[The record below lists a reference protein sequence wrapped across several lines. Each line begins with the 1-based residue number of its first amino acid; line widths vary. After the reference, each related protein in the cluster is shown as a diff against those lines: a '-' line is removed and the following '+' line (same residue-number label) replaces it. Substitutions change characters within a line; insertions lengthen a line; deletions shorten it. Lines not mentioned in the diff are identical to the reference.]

1 MENTPEAA
9 PVTGTEEAPINSNP
23 APAPEVPAP
32 APTANIPAEQI
43 EAFNKFVAGQGGF
56 DNAFT
61 KWKQLV
67 STPQPAPQPAPQP
80 VQPAPQPV
88 QQPVQPQ
95 PVPAGFITPEEY
107 MAKEYFTSLS
117 REEQYAPI
125 ADQIANGSVLKEM
138 AEFGIRPMQ
147 NGMFN
152 DGQIRKFL
160 NLKAQ
165 TVPAKVPS
173 TPLSS
178 TPTVDYVNVGE
189 KVTDIDS
196 ARQIIAQNQGLAGKG
211 VAEHPLTQQAKEF
224 IKEYY
229 SKK

>member
-1 MENTPEAA
+1 MENVPEAA
-9 PVTGTEEAPINSNP
+9 PQGTEETPTTNTEP
-23 APAPEVPAP
+23 AVPAP
-32 APTANIPAEQI
+32 APTPVADIPADQI

-56 DNAFT
+56 NNAFP
-61 KWKQLV
+61 KWKQMV
-67 STPQPAPQPAPQP
+67 STPQPAPVPQPQP
-80 VQPAPQPV
+80 VQPVAQP
-88 QQPVQPQ
+88 QQPIQPQ
-95 PVPAGFITPEEY
+95 QIPAGYITPEEY
-107 MAKEYFTSLS
+107 MAKEYFISLS

-125 ADQIANGSVLKEM
+125 ADQIANGSALKEM

-165 TVPAKVPS
+165 TVPAKATS
-173 TPLSS
+173 TPLTS

-189 KVTDIDS
+189 KITDINS
-196 ARQIIAQNQGLAGKG
+196 AREVLMQNQGLAGKG

-224 IKEYY
+224 IKSYY
-229 SKK
+229 SKQ